1 MQHCTVKF
9 FFSRTEPKK
18 VNKEYKVEVSIT
30 QGGLVASIRVVP
42 LGDEVSSISIS
53 DLHEALQDAGVIH
66 GIRTEI
72 LHQIAEEKSVNKW
85 VTIARGDQPG
95 EGKDGYV
102 LYRFSKDGRRAKLTE
117 DGSGRVNI
125 KDMNLIQNVAKG
137 DILCELVPPEV
148 GKSGLTVKGEEI
160 LGKIG
165 APGMLPSGKNVEP
178 SPDGNKLV
186 AAIDGMVVWED
197 SGVSVDPVYIV
208 DKVDSSTGNVRFNGS
223 VVVNGEVGDGYEIH
237 AQKDVTI
244 SMSVGRVII
253 TSGGDIRI
261 AGGILGQEK
270 AQLSAQGSIRAKFIQ
285 DAHVKAAKEIMV
297 DDYIRNS
304 EVYAA
309 GPVVVKS
316 PQGWISGGSVSSEAW
331 IYCHTIGHVAN
342 PVDTKLTIGH
352 NPALLHDR
360 EACKQDLVNKIGDFL
375 KLQASLGKLRTMK
388 AMGQLS
394 RQQEELYEKILSALE
409 TVRHSLYA
417 MDTRIHELT
426 DKINMVFSGNIYI
439 DGVANEG
446 TWIMI
451 GNAVREIRKPRVK
464 TQFSLR
470 DSEIVEA
477 EFVLLPEI
485 KERLESE

>member
-1 MQHCTVKF
+1 
-9 FFSRTEPKK
+9 
-18 VNKEYKVEVSIT
+18 
-30 QGGLVASIRVVP
+30 
-42 LGDEVSSISIS
+42 
-53 DLHEALQDAGVIH
+53 
-66 GIRTEI
+66 
-72 LHQIAEEKSVNKW
+72 
-85 VTIARGDQPG
+85 
-95 EGKDGYV
+95 
-102 LYRFSKDGRRAKLTE
+102 
-117 DGSGRVNI
+117 
-125 KDMNLIQNVAKG
+125 
-137 DILCELVPPEV
+137 
-148 GKSGLTVKGEEI
+148 
-160 LGKIG
+160 
-165 APGMLPSGKNVEP
+165 
-178 SPDGNKLV
+178 
-186 AAIDGMVVWED
+186 
-197 SGVSVDPVYIV
+197 
-208 DKVDSSTGNVRFNGS
+208 
-223 VVVNGEVGDGYEIH
+223 
-237 AQKDVTI
+237 
-244 SMSVGRVII
+244 MSVGRVII

-331 IYCHTIGHVAN
+331 IYCHTIGLVAN

-375 KLQASLGKLRTMK
+375 KLQSSLGKLRTMK

-426 DKINMVFSGNIYI
+426 DKISMVFSGNIYI

-446 TWIMI
+446 TWIAI
-451 GNAVREIRKPRVK
+451 GNSFREVRKPRVK

-477 EFVLLPEI
+477 EFVMLPEI